1 MRRLLALA
9 ALLLALA
16 LPTAA
21 QADERILRY
30 ISDVAVQPDASLLV
44 TETIDVRAEG
54 NQIRRGIFRDF
65 PTRYREPNGRQVRVS
80 FDLLGV
86 TRDGRA
92 EPHKLER
99 ISNGVRVRIGSPDVL
114 LPPATY
120 RYVIRYRTD
129 RQIGRFK
136 NYDELYW
143 NATGNGWAFPID
155 EAVATLTLPKSVRF
169 GQRSAYTGAQ
179 GSRDSHARIIA
190 DEHGKISWQTTG
202 PLGSYEGLTVAA
214 AFPKGVLPP
223 PSDAQEARWWFAD
236 WAPVIAG
243 AAALL
248 LVLGYYFIAWKRAG
262 RGPLA
267 GTVVPLF
274 SPPDHLSPAAM
285 RYVSRM
291 GSDDRTVAAA
301 LVDLGVRG
309 KIRMEETEAGWFG
322 KDKTRLRR
330 QPGAEFTDL
339 PSPEA
344 GLAAELFIGGDE
356 IMMEQKNYKR
366 FQAARSTLNSRLKEA
381 YEDVLFVRN
390 WRWSLGGLAWSA
402 ALFGATAGVI
412 LIAEGDPVGSPI
424 LIVASG
430 AFVIAW
436 LLYRASLEGSGGLLL
451 KIFAGAAAV
460 VGIAAAAIMV
470 PLALQTG
477 RLLPLLLPLLS
488 LPVVISAFWWMA
500 APTRDGR
507 KVMDRIAGFKQYLSI
522 AERQRLDRMHPPEA
536 DTPELFERYLP
547 YAIALGVETRWA
559 KRFQSVLEAASADPS
574 RQQGFGWYSGSN
586 SPWTNTS
593 GFTRAIGASM
603 AGAISSASASPGS
616 KSGSGGGGFS
626 GGGGGGGGG
635 GGW

>member
-9 ALLLALA
+9 ALLLALT
-16 LPTAA
+16 LPGAA
-21 QADERILRY
+21 HADERILQY
-30 ISDVAVQPDASLLV
+30 LSDVAIQPDASLLV

-54 NQIRRGIFRDF
+54 NQIRRGIYRDF
-65 PTRYREPNGRQVRVS
+65 PTRYREPNGRQVNVG

-86 TRDGRA
+86 TRDGQP
-92 EPHKLER
+92 EPHTRER
-99 ISNGVRVRIGSPDVL
+99 MSNGVRIRIGSPDVL
-114 LPPATY
+114 LAPGTY

-129 RQIGRFK
+129 RQLGRFERH
-136 NYDELYW
+136 DELYW

-155 EAVATLTLPKSVRF
+155 LAVATFRLPKPVRF

-179 GSRDSHARIIA
+179 GSRDSHARVITDEPGVIA
-190 DEHGKISWQTTG
+190 WQTTA

-214 AFPKGVLPP
+214 AFPKGVLPA
-223 PSDAQEARWWFAD
+223 PSDAQQARWWLAD
-236 WAPVIAG
+236 WAPIIAG
-243 AAALL
+243 AAALV
-248 LVLGYYFIAWKRAG
+248 LVLGYYYIAWKRAG

-274 SPPDHLSPAAM
+274 SPPDSLSPAAM

-291 GSDDRTVAAA
+291 GSDDRTVVAA

-309 KIRMEETEAGWFG
+309 KIRMEETDGGWFG
-322 KDKTRLRR
+322 KDKTRLVRL
-330 QPGAEFTDL
+330 PDASFADL
-339 PSPEA
+339 PEPEA
-344 GLAAELFIGGDE
+344 RLAAELFAGGDE
-356 IMMEQKNYKR
+356 IVIEQKNYKR
-366 FQAARSTLNSRLKEA
+366 FQAARTALGSRLKDS

-390 WRWSLGGLAWSA
+390 WRWSLGGLAWFA
-402 ALFGATAGVI
+402 ALFGATAGII

-424 LIVASG
+424 LVVASG
-430 AFVIAW
+430 AFVVAW

-451 KIFAGAAAV
+451 KIGAAAAAV
-460 VGIAAAAIMV
+460 VGVGAAAIII

-500 APTRDGR
+500 APTREGR
-507 KVMDRIAGFKQYLSI
+507 RVMDRIAGFKQYLSI
-522 AERQRLDRMHPPEA
+522 AERERLDRLHPPEA
-536 DTPELFERYLP
+536 DTPELFEKYLP

-559 KRFQSVLEAASADPS
+559 RRFQGVLEAAAADPS
-574 RQQGFGWYSGSN
+574 QRRGFGWYSGSR
-586 SPWTNTS
+586 SPWTNT
-593 GFTRAIGASM
+593 GAFTRTLGAGM
-603 AGAISSASASPGS
+603 VGAISSASASPGS
-616 KSGSGGGGFS
+616 RSGSSGGGFS